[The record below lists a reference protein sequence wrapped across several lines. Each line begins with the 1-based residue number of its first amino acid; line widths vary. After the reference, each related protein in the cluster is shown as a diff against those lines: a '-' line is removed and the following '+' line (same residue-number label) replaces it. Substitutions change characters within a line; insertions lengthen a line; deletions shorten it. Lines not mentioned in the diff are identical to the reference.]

1 MASLSIGALSKA
13 ADTQV
18 ETIRYY
24 ERIGLLPR
32 AARDHARQRDYDA
45 TILSWIEFLQRL
57 VFVRRSRDLGFTIEQ
72 VRGLLTL
79 ADEKNRPCADVD
91 RIAMEHV
98 EEIERK
104 IADLAA
110 LGQELKAL
118 LACCGRGTISDCRII
133 EALAPESV
141 GP

>member
-24 ERIGLLPR
+24 ERIGLLPAPPR
-32 AARDHARQRDYDA
+32 TGGNYRSYSAAH
-45 TILSWIEFLQRL
+45 LQRL

-98 EEIERK
+98 EEI
-104 IADLAA
+104 ADLAA